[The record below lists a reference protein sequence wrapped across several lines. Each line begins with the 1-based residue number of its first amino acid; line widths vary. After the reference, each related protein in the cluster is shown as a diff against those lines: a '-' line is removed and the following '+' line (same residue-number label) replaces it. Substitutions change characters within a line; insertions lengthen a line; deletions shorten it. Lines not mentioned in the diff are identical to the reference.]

1 MTTLSTETTLPAGL
15 TAGTY
20 AIDPSHSEV
29 GFVARHAMVTK
40 VRGRFTEVEGTLTF
54 GNDVESSTAVA
65 TIQAASVTTGSAD
78 RDGHLKSADFFDV
91 EQYPTITFAASGV
104 RADGDAYVLDGNL
117 TIKDVTRPVSLP
129 VQFEGVA
136 TDPFGNQRA
145 GFSASTVI
153 EREHWGLTWNAALET
168 GGVLVS
174 KKITLQL
181 DISAIKQA

>member
-1 MTTLSTETTLPAGL
+1 MTTLSSATTLPAGL

-20 AIDPSHSEV
+20 TIDPAHSEV

-54 GNDVESSTAVA
+54 GDDVASSSATA
-65 TIQAASVTTGSAD
+65 TIRTGSVTTGSPDRAGHHKGAD
-78 RDGHLKSADFFDV
+78 LVDV
-91 EQYPTITFAASGV
+91 ERYPTITFAGTGV
-104 RADGDAYVLDGNL
+104 RVDGDTYVLDGNL

-129 VQFEGVA
+129 VHFEGVA

-145 GFSASTVI
+145 GFSASTVV
-153 EREHWGLTWNAALET
+153 EREDWGLTWNAALET

-174 KKITLQL
+174 KKVTLQL
-181 DISAIKQA
+181 DISAIKRA